1 MTLTTLRAS
10 ARRKISF
17 QSTAA
22 AKYTDADIDANLNE
36 WYREIMSWV
45 FAATGIWEFGGE
57 VSTTNL
63 VQDQNEYVLPSD
75 MVILNRVEVLYPG
88 QTSYVQ
94 ARRIDDKQVEGSAFA
109 NGTIPVG
116 SEGSPVYRLF
126 DNSLFLYPAPS
137 AAVTNGLKV
146 EVMEDITE
154 LSSGSDVPNLNPLM
168 HKILAIGA
176 AYEYCSTNG
185 HERKADRLSRRI
197 FGRFEGDSSGLKTQL
212 ENLVSSRDRSVKP
225 RIIARRQSYK

>member
-1 MTLTTLRAS
+1 MNLTALRAS

-22 AKYTDADIDANLNE
+22 AKYADADVDANLNE

-45 FAATGIWEFGGE
+45 FAATGIWEFQGE
-57 VSTTNL
+57 TSTTNL
-63 VQDQNEYVLPSD
+63 VSGQNEYVLPTD
-75 MVILNRVEVLYPG
+75 MVILNRVEVLYPD
-88 QTSYVQ
+88 QTDYIV
-94 ARRIDDKQVEGSAFA
+94 ARRVDDKQVEGSAFA
-109 NGTIPVG
+109 NGEIEMGT
-116 SEGSPVYRLF
+116 EGSPVYRVF
-126 DNSLFLYPAPS
+126 DNSIFLYPAPT

-146 EVMEDITE
+146 EIMDDVTE
-154 LSSGSDVPNLNPLM
+154 LSAAGDSPNLNPLM

-212 ENLVSSRDRSVKP
+212 EALVSSRDRSVKP
-225 RIIARRQSYK
+225 RIMARRQSFK